1 MVIRSGVGGFPWLG
15 PEECYVFPDLETTD
29 SEGIVG
35 VGGNLSPGML
45 LSAYRQGV
53 FPWFNIE
60 DPIIWWCPDP
70 RFVLYLDEVHVS
82 RSMARL
88 LRQGRFRL
96 TLDEAFGRVIHACA
110 VTPRRGQR
118 GTWITEEMEL
128 GYRRLHEFGYA
139 HSCEVWNGD
148 ILVGGIYGVSIGRM
162 FFGESM
168 FSHEDNAS
176 KVALI
181 TLSRFLRAHEFDVMD
196 VQFHTPHVE
205 RLGGRAL
212 PRSEFL
218 RIVADRIE
226 RRGVTGSWAELLGSI
241 SSI

>member
-1 MVIRSGVGGFPWLG
+1 MIGPHTGGFPWLG
-15 PEECYVFPDLETTD
+15 PEDHYEFPDYESAD
-29 SEGIVG
+29 ADGMIG

-53 FPWFNIE
+53 FPWFNPD

-70 RFVLYLDEVHVS
+70 RFVLYFDEVHVS

-88 LRQGRFRL
+88 LRHGSFRF
-96 TLDEAFGRVIHACA
+96 TLDEAFEGVIHACA
-110 VTPRRGQR
+110 DTPRRGQA
-118 GTWITEEMEL
+118 GTWITEDMEL
-128 GYRRLHEFGYA
+128 GYRRLRELGFA

-148 ILVGGIYGVSIGRM
+148 QLVGGLYGVSIGRM

-176 KVALI
+176 KAALI
-181 TLSRFLRAHEFDVMD
+181 TLSGFLQEHGFDMMD
-196 VQFHTPHVE
+196 AQLHTPHVE
-205 RLGGRAL
+205 RMGGRAI

-218 RIVADRIE
+218 QIVKMRVE
-226 RRGVTGSWAELLGSI
+226 RPALNGSWADLFKL
-241 SSI
+241 SSST